1 MAYKYCVYEKVAEL
15 HFPALGAALTVFA
28 QEHPSSFLPDVVV
41 FHEPVLLQLDLLT
54 YWNDSTAY
62 KDEVYLFSKELDE
75 EVAKLHIPALG
86 AELTLLTQ
94 ERENKNVSRLM
105 GLSIDGAVAG
115 SVLGRRRPTAV
126 PEGAR

>member
-1 MAYKYCVYEKVAEL
+1 MDALRPPPWPTSTMFTSCRNSSTRKWQNYTFL
-15 HFPALGAALTVFA
+15 HSVPLFTVFA

-54 YWNDSTAY
+54 YWNDTTAC
-62 KDEVYLFSKELDE
+62 KDEVYLFPKELDE

-94 ERENKNVSRLM
+94 EHA
-105 GLSIDGAVAG
+105 D
-115 SVLGRRRPTAV
+115 
-126 PEGAR
+126 

>member
-1 MAYKYCVYEKVAEL
+1 MFQSLVELRKYCRGHCVWLWTPCGCHHGLQVLCLPLAETARREIGRL

-54 YWNDSTAY
+54 YWNDTTAY
-62 KDEVYLFSKELDE
+62 KDELYLFSKELDE

-94 ERENKNVSRLM
+94 EHA
-105 GLSIDGAVAG
+105 D
-115 SVLGRRRPTAV
+115 
-126 PEGAR
+126 